1 MSAPPP
7 ELPHRALRF
16 ARRAPPARHGLR
28 QALLGSA
35 AGLALAL
42 GAGGVVAQQFNSLSE
57 LSRLADPQSGLPG
70 SPLRDLPV
78 VPPAAAPQP
87 GAPAPEPAGPD
98 APVTFTA
105 EEVEYDRESG
115 VVTARGR
122 VEAWQGLRFLRAREF
137 IYNRETG
144 VAILR
149 GDVEM
154 IEGDGQVLYAQ
165 EVELADGFRDG
176 VLQEVRARLAQN
188 ARMAANGARRNA
200 GTVTDLSRVVYSSCN
215 LCADNPERPP
225 LWQMRARLATQDRDA
240 QRISYRDATIAIGG
254 VPVLYTPYFS
264 HPDPQT
270 PRASGFLFP
279 TLGYTRF
286 LGAFAQT
293 PYFWAID
300 ETQDL
305 LVTPTFAEKVV
316 PNLGLE
322 YRRRFNNAELQVQSS
337 IGWFDGNDARRLSAG
352 TRQDPE
358 LSGHI
363 FARGRVALS
372 DTWRAGFNLNRAS
385 SEQYLRTY
393 RLEVRRFLQSD
404 VFLEGFWGTEAYA
417 RFDMRAYQGLRT
429 TDDFGQT
436 PLVTPNAF
444 YEWAPGRKY
453 LGGHLTVDTG
463 LLGLT
468 RSDGPVSQRATTR
481 AAWERAFFG
490 GQGDV
495 FTLRAQGDARGL
507 VARNQEN
514 LSTPQPGVNGERVD
528 GNLRLALDWRRPMV
542 RDAGAWGSQVIEP
555 RVQVVTG
562 PNTGL
567 QTRFANED
575 SVDFEFS
582 DANLFQLNRFTGRD
596 RYEGGTRVD
605 GAMRGAWNLPNGGRV
620 EAVAGRSF
628 RLDESRQ
635 FPNNTGLDRRWSDY
649 VGRIGVAPV
658 HWLDLTGRMRLDSQ
672 SGQHRQTDA
681 VARVNIGRVGPL
693 EGVAV
698 WGGYLYAPA
707 VNLVGAQGARNEVSL
722 GVSGGYRTR
731 EGGVW
736 RLSAQ
741 VRYDVKRQEPVTITA
756 AGGYEDEC
764 FILEGR
770 LLRRFASDPV
780 TGAEYAGNTVFL
792 VRVGFKTVGDY
803 FLRAI

>member
-7 ELPHRALRF
+7 ELPHRRLRF
-16 ARRAPPARHGLR
+16 ASAGTPPLRRGLR

-35 AGLALAL
+35 AALTLALA
-42 GAGGVVAQQFNSLSE
+42 AGGVVAQGGTTLTE

-70 SPLRDLPV
+70 SPLRDLPAT
-78 VPPAAAPQP
+78 PPAPAAPRTE
-87 GAPAPEPAGPD
+87 AEPAGAN

-105 EEVEYDRESG
+105 DEVEYDRESG

-154 IEGDGQVLYAQ
+154 IEGDGQIFYAQ

-188 ARMAANGARRNA
+188 ARMAANGARRTG
-200 GTVTDLSRVVYSSCN
+200 GTLTDLSRVVYSSCN
-215 LCADNPERPP
+215 LCAENPERSP

-240 QRISYRDATIAIGG
+240 QRISYRDATISLGG

-300 ETQDL
+300 DRQDL
-305 LVTPTFAEKVV
+305 LVTPTFSEKVL

-322 YRRRFNNAELQVQSS
+322 FRRRFNTGELQVQGS
-337 IGWFDGNDARRLSAG
+337 IGYFDGNDARRLSAG
-352 TRQDPE
+352 THQDRQ

-363 FARGRVALS
+363 FARGRVALN
-372 DTWRAGFNLNRAS
+372 DVWRAGFNLNRAS

-404 VFLEGFWGTEAYA
+404 IYLEGFWGTEAYA
-417 RFDMRAYQGLRT
+417 RFDVRGYQGLRT
-429 TDDFGQT
+429 TDNFSQT

-453 LGGHLTVDTG
+453 LGGDLTVDTG

-468 RSDGPVSQRATTR
+468 RTAGAWSQRLTTR
-481 AAWERAFFG
+481 ANWERPFIG
-490 GQGDV
+490 GIGEV
-495 FTLRAQGDARGL
+495 WTLRAQGDARGL
-507 VARNQEN
+507 LARNQEK
-514 LSTPQPGVNGERVD
+514 LATPQPSVNGEHVD
-528 GNLRLALDWRRPMV
+528 GNLRLALDWRLPMV
-542 RDAGAWGSQVIEP
+542 RDAGEWGSQTVEP
-555 RVQVVTG
+555 RFQVVTG
-562 PNTGL
+562 PSTGR
-567 QTRFANED
+567 QTNFANED
-575 SVDFEFS
+575 SVDFEFT
-582 DANLFQLNRFTGRD
+582 DATLFQLNRFVGRD
-596 RYEGGTRVD
+596 RYEGGTRFD
-605 GAMRGAWNLPNGGRV
+605 GALRGAWNLPNGGRL
-620 EAVAGRSF
+620 EAVGGRSF
-628 RLDESRQ
+628 RLNESQQ
-635 FPNNTGLDRRWSDY
+635 FPQNTGLERRWSDY
-649 VGRIGVAPV
+649 VGRVGVSPV
-658 HWLDLTGRMRLDSQ
+658 SWLDLTGRTRLDSQ
-672 SGQHRQTDA
+672 TGQHRQSDV
-681 VARVNIGRVGPL
+681 VARLNLGRVGPL
-693 EGVAV
+693 EGVSI
-698 WGGYLYAPA
+698 WGGYLYTPA
-707 VNLVGAQGARNEVSL
+707 VPLVALQQSRNEASF
-722 GVSGGYRTR
+722 GVSGGYRTP
-731 EGGVW
+731 GGGMY
-736 RLSAQ
+736 RLTAQ
-741 VRYDVKRQEPVTITA
+741 VRYDVRRQEPVQITA

-780 TGAEYAGNTVFL
+780 TNAEYAGNTIFL
-792 VRVGFKTVGDY
+792 VRIGFKTVGDY

>member
-7 ELPHRALRF
+7 ELPHRPLRF
-16 ARRAPPARHGLR
+16 APGQRSARRGLR

-35 AGLALAL
+35 AAIALAL
-42 GAGGVVAQQFNSLSE
+42 GAGGVVAQQAGTLAE
-57 LSRLADPQSGLPG
+57 LARMADPQNGLPG
-70 SPLRDLPV
+70 TPLRDLPA
-78 VPPAAAPQP
+78 VPPP
-87 GAPAPEPAGPD
+87 GPARAQAEPAGAN

-105 EEVEYDRESG
+105 DEVEYDRESG

-137 IYNRETG
+137 TYNRETG

-154 IEGDGQVLYAQ
+154 IEGDGQVLFAQ
-165 EVELADGFRDG
+165 EVELADGFKDG

-188 ARMAANGARRNA
+188 ARMAANGARRTG
-200 GTVTDLSRVVYSSCN
+200 GTLTDLSRVVYSSCN
-215 LCADNPERPP
+215 LCADNQERPP

-254 VPVLYTPYFS
+254 VPVIYTPYFS

-279 TLGYTRF
+279 TVGYTRF
-286 LGAFAQT
+286 LGAFAQM

-300 ETQDL
+300 ERQDL
-305 LVTPTFAEKVV
+305 LLTPTISEKVL

-322 YRRRFNNAELQVQSS
+322 YRRRFNAGELQVQASV
-337 IGWFDGNDARRLSAG
+337 GYFDGNDARRLSAG
-352 TRQDPE
+352 TRQSEE

-363 FARGRVALS
+363 FARGRVALN
-372 DTWRAGFNLNRAS
+372 DTWRAGFNINRAS

-417 RFDMRAYQGLRT
+417 RFDARVYQGLRT

-453 LGGHLTVDTG
+453 LGGWLTVDTG

-468 RSDGPVSQRATTR
+468 RTAGPWSQRATTR
-481 AAWERAFFG
+481 AAWERPMVA
-490 GQGDV
+490 QTGDV

-507 VARNQEN
+507 VARKQDE
-514 LSTPQPGVNGERVD
+514 LGTPQPGVNGERVD
-528 GNLRLALDWRRPMV
+528 GNVRLALDWRRPMV
-542 RDAGAWGSQVIEP
+542 RDAGEWGSQTIEP
-555 RVQVVTG
+555 RLQFVTG
-562 PNTGL
+562 PSTGR

-575 SVDFEFS
+575 SVDFEFT
-582 DANLFQLNRFTGRD
+582 DANLFQLNRFVGRD

-605 GAMRGAWNLPNGGRV
+605 GAMRGAWTLPNGGRV
-620 EAVAGRSF
+620 EALAGRSF
-628 RLDESRQ
+628 RFEESQQ
-635 FPNNTGLDRRWSDY
+635 FPANTGLDRRWSDT
-649 VGRIGVAPV
+649 VARVGVAPV
-658 HWLDLTGRMRLDSQ
+658 RWLDLTGRTRLDSRT
-672 SGQHRQTDA
+672 GQHKQSEA
-681 VARVNIGRVGPL
+681 VARLDIGRVGPL
-693 EGVAV
+693 EGVSV
-698 WGGYLYAPA
+698 WGGYLYTPA
-707 VNLVGAQGARNEVSL
+707 VQLVASQKERNEVSF
-722 GVSGGYRTR
+722 GVAGRYQTRQGGT
-731 EGGVW
+731 W
-736 RLSAQ
+736 RVSAQ
-741 VRYDVKRQEPVTITA
+741 VRYDVQRQEPSVITA

-770 LLRRFASDPV
+770 LLRRFASDPIS
-780 TGAEYAGNTVFL
+780 GGEFAGNTVFL
-792 VRVGFKTVGDY
+792 VRIGFKTVGDY

>member
-1 MSAPPP
+1 M
-7 ELPHRALRF
+7 
-16 ARRAPPARHGLR
+16 
-28 QALLGSA
+28 
-35 AGLALAL
+35 
-42 GAGGVVAQQFNSLSE
+42 AQQAGTLTE

-70 SPLRDLPV
+70 SPLRDLP
-78 VPPAAAPQP
+78 AAPPPSPPRAQAEP
-87 GAPAPEPAGPD
+87 GGAN

-105 EEVEYDRESG
+105 DEVEYDRESG

-137 IYNRETG
+137 TYNRETG

-154 IEGDGQVLYAQ
+154 IEADGQILFAQ

-188 ARMAANGARRNA
+188 ARMAANGARRTG

-225 LWQMRARLATQDRDA
+225 LWQMRARLATQDRDS

-254 VPVLYTPYFS
+254 VPVLYTPFFS

-300 ETQDL
+300 DQQDL
-305 LVTPTFAEKVV
+305 LVTPTVSQMV
-316 PNLGLE
+316 LPNLGLE
-322 YRRRFNNAELQVQSS
+322 YRRRFNTGELQVQSS
-337 IGWFDGNDARRLSAG
+337 IGYFDGNDARRLSAG
-352 TRQDPE
+352 TRREEE

-363 FARGRVALS
+363 FARGRVALN

-393 RLEVRRFLQSD
+393 RLEVRRFLLSD

-417 RFDMRAYQGLRT
+417 RFDTRFYQGLRT
-429 TDDFGQT
+429 TDNFDQT
-436 PLVTPNAF
+436 PMVTPNAF

-453 LGGHLTVDTG
+453 LGGFLTVDTG

-468 RSDGPVSQRATTR
+468 RPVGAWSQRVTTR
-481 AAWERAFFG
+481 AAWERPMIGAL
-490 GQGDV
+490 GDV
-495 FTLRAQGDARGL
+495 WTVRAQGDARGL
-507 VARNQEN
+507 VARNQGR
-514 LSTPQPGVNGERVD
+514 LATPQPGVDGEHAD
-528 GNLRLALDWRRPMV
+528 ANLRLALDWRLPLV
-542 RDAGAWGSQVIEP
+542 RDAGDWGSQTIEP
-555 RVQVVTG
+555 RFQVVTG
-562 PNTGL
+562 PSTGR
-567 QTRFANED
+567 QSQFANED
-575 SVDFEFS
+575 SVDFEFT
-582 DANLFQLNRFTGRD
+582 DANLFQLNRFVGRD

-605 GAMRGAWNLPNGGRV
+605 GALRGAWNLPNGGRV
-620 EAVAGRSF
+620 EALAGRSF
-628 RLDESRQ
+628 RFNESQQ
-635 FPNNTGLDRRWSDY
+635 FLANTGLERRWSDY
-649 VGRIGVAPV
+649 VGRVGIAPV
-658 HWLDLTGRMRLDSQ
+658 SWLDLTGRTRLDSQ
-672 SGQHRQTDA
+672 TGQHKQSEA
-681 VARVNIGRVGPL
+681 VARVTLGRVGPL
-693 EGVAV
+693 EGVSV
-698 WGGYLYAPA
+698 WGGYLYTPA
-707 VNLVGAQGARNEVSL
+707 VQLVASQRERNEVSF
-722 GVSGGYRTR
+722 GVSGRYQTR
-731 EGGVW
+731 QGGQW

-741 VRYDVKRQEPVTITA
+741 VRYDVARQEPVLITA

-770 LLRRFASDPV
+770 LLRRFASDPT

-792 VRVGFKTVGDY
+792 VRIGFKTVGDY